1 MVNYVDSEPFIFM
14 TSYDKCE
21 VYFESKSFGDRDLIY
36 KSVRD
41 SVICFL
47 YRNSFYKIVNWGISK
62 KYKYST
68 LYFVV
73 IQSLD

>member
-1 MVNYVDSEPFIFM
+1 M
-14 TSYDKCE
+14 KL
-21 VYFESKSFGDRDLIY
+21 KDLLIDL
-36 KSVRD
+36 KDGAS
-41 SVICFL
+41 
-47 YRNSFYKIVNWGISK
+47 WGISK